1 MKILL
6 KVDSRSKDFHFSK
19 HFGNVSEFPTEF
31 LVPLTEAEYLQPVG
45 NSECVAI
52 SGCDIDEQKN
62 TVGDDVDDLYNRIPH
77 SAFGCVPQDGFSEMI
92 SGGFLRVGVPVR
104 AKPFSS
110 YFSAQQGTMS
120 AADNMKSALMMTN
133 YPIAC
138 YTNWYKNWNS
148 GADVMEVG
156 DTAVSAHCYVIEGWS
171 LINGVPMFQVEAWIG
186 KKLRMPFDVFN
197 TEVSKL
203 GCGTAVL
210 STVVLDATRK
220 KSIMETLV
228 DLMQNTL
235 LLLKQLIMLKSTPQT
250 PPSIPPSV
258 PQPIPNPVPTQND
271 TLATLTN
278 FCAKIADYEG
288 GVNDLNHRNNNPGN
302 CVYNLDGYLPKYGD
316 VKQNGRFAVFPT
328 WDLGMLYL
336 ENLVKQKAFQH
347 PTWTIY
353 DYFALSHAPASD
365 GNDPLLYATTVS
377 KEIGVTNDYLIINLT

>member
-1 MKILL
+1 MKKIRL
-6 KVDSRSKDFHFSK
+6 KVDSRSKEFHFSK

-31 LVPLTEAEYLQPVG
+31 LVPLTENEYLQPVG

-210 STVVLDATRK
+210 STTILDTIRRRNMLEYL
-220 KSIMETLV
+220 I
-228 DLMQNTL
+228 DLCENAL
-235 LLLKQLIMLKSTPQT
+235 LLCQQLY
-250 PPSIPPSV
+250 
-258 PQPIPNPVPTQND
+258 TQ
-271 TLATLTN
+271 LYG
-278 FCAKIADYEG
+278 KI
-288 GVNDLNHRNNNPGN
+288 
-302 CVYNLDGYLPKYGD
+302 
-316 VKQNGRFAVFPT
+316 F
-328 WDLGMLYL
+328 
-336 ENLVKQKAFQH
+336 
-347 PTWTIY
+347 
-353 DYFALSHAPASD
+353 
-365 GNDPLLYATTVS
+365 
-377 KEIGVTNDYLIINLT
+377 